1 MSLRDAAPRDVQI
14 APSILSA
21 DFSALGRDIAAVE
34 RGGADLIHVDVMDG
48 HFVPNIT
55 IGPPV
60 VRAIKRA
67 ATRPLDVH
75 LMIEEP
81 DRYIE
86 AFAEAGANMISV
98 HVEAVPHLHRTIA
111 FIKKLGVKAGAV
123 LNPSTPALMLEDI
136 AGDLDFVLVMSVNP
150 GFGGQAFIPHS
161 VEKVRNVRKV
171 LTAAGSQ
178 APIEIDGG
186 IDTTTAQA
194 VVAAGASILVA
205 GQAIVG
211 GGDAERATRALRAAA
226 SAPASATRV

>member
-1 MSLRDAAPRDVQI
+1 MTQVQI

-21 DFSALGRDIAAVE
+21 DFAALGRDIAAVE

-60 VRAIKRA
+60 VRAIKKV

-75 LMIEEP
+75 LMIEQP
-81 DRYIE
+81 DLYVE
-86 AFAEAGANMISV
+86 AFVDAGADMISV

-111 FIKKLGVKAGAV
+111 FIKKLGARAGAV
-123 LNPSTPALMLEDI
+123 LNPSTPAVLLEDI

-161 VEKVRNVRKV
+161 VEKVKRVRAV
-171 LTAAGSQ
+171 LMAAGSS

-186 IDTTTAQA
+186 IDEHTAA
-194 VVAAGASILVA
+194 SVVAAGASILVA
-205 GQAIVG
+205 GQAIFG
-211 GGDAERATRALRAAA
+211 GNNPEAATRALRAAA
-226 SAPASATRV
+226 AGTAASPHA